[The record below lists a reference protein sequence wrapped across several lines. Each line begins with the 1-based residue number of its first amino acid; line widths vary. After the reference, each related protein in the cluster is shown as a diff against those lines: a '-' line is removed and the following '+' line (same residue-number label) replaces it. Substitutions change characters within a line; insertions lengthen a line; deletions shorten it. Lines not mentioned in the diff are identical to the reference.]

1 MTNKQKIQ
9 SASDEELANLLLNI
23 IDRGIQVG
31 FCETENCPHYYNGCC
46 NLDIECCPVSDADIF
61 KWWLTQEAKEED
73 YNA

>member
-9 SASDEELANLLLNI
+9 SASDEELANLLLNT

-31 FCETENCPHYYNGCC
+31 FCETEYCPHYKSGICGY
-46 NLDIECCPVSDADIF
+46 ECCPVSDADIF